1 LAPGDRDDRSSD
13 GPLDVLPAA
22 ARLAA
27 SAWLHAAER
36 SVGASLELGSRIAR
50 AAIGQRDPAEPDGRR
65 PFADEPPVPPR
76 HSEAT
81 RAALRERGTELL
93 AQSADVGQA
102 DELHPAYARILE
114 NLAPDEARILR
125 LLATRGP
132 QPAVDVRRGL
142 PLVSE
147 LVAPGLTL
155 IGAEAGCRYPDRVAA
170 YLDNLNRL
178 GLIWFSRETLR
189 DIDRYQ
195 VLEAQPEAVAAMREA
210 GRTSRTVRRSIHL
223 TPFGSDF
230 CDVCLPLHA
239 PDEEGEPGPA
249 GEEGG
254 EAAG

>member
-1 LAPGDRDDRSSD
+1 MAPGERNNRDSN
-13 GPLDVLPAA
+13 GPFDVLPAA

-36 SVGASLELGSRIAR
+36 SVGASLGLGSRIAR
-50 AAIGQRDPAEPDGRR
+50 ATIGHRESAAPVGPRPSTDRPPTPAGG
-65 PFADEPPVPPR
+65 
-76 HSEAT
+76 SEAT
-81 RAALRERGTELL
+81 SAALRERGAELL

-132 QPAVDVRRGL
+132 QPAADVRRGL

-147 LVAPGLTL
+147 LVAPGLNM
-155 IGAEAGCRYPDRVAA
+155 IGSEAGCRYPDRVAA

-189 DIDRYQ
+189 DVNLYQ

-230 CDVCLPLHA
+230 CEACLPLRA
-239 PDEEGEPGPA
+239 PDGDGEPESEGESGGTA
-249 GEEGG
+249 G
-254 EAAG
+254 

>member
-1 LAPGDRDDRSSD
+1 MAPGERNNRNSN
-13 GPLDVLPAA
+13 GPFDVLPAA

-36 SVGASLELGSRIAR
+36 SLGASLALGSRIAR
-50 AAIGQRDPAEPDGRR
+50 ATIGQRESAAPAGPR
-65 PFADEPPVPPR
+65 PSTDRPR
-76 HSEAT
+76 TPAGESEAT
-81 RAALRERGTELL
+81 RAALRERGAELL

-147 LVAPGLTL
+147 LVAPGLNM

-189 DIDRYQ
+189 DVNLYQ

-230 CDVCLPLHA
+230 CEACLPLHA
-239 PDEEGEPGPA
+239 PDGDGEPESEGESGGTA
-249 GEEGG
+249 G
-254 EAAG
+254 